1 MMMAELREMA
11 RAPVAVFDRFLG
23 ELQRITGD
31 KALSA
36 PMGLERV
43 KELQAAMVR
52 EIEEGLQRFRA
63 KVGESE
69 AALAEILRP
78 PRPKLFEEIQRATQ
92 HLARLIELAA
102 RRDKLMRAWEE
113 QPADVTVAAY
123 RAALEQHDQETA
135 EFHEAEAERVLR
147 RKGGP
152 AALQRF
158 LELRAQ
164 AEEARQTPAQKQA
177 RTDLDEIERL
187 KHEVTLATRVVTSTL
202 KVSGSIAA
210 VGAGWRKG
218 SRLRLDPEDQQ
229 RTSVLILPGPHP
241 GMTASMVDASRAGM
255 RLAISADLSPGT
267 LLNLIL
273 RHANGRDG
281 ELRMQ
286 GEIRWCRADVRTPGR
301 FLAGVRLVSTAGDQW
316 AGLLNRLA
324 EVQQDGRIAPEH
336 RDAEHRSAGG
346 RSA

>member
-1 MMMAELREMA
+1 MMDELREMA
-11 RAPVAVFDRFLG
+11 RAPVDVFDRFLG

-31 KALSA
+31 KTLTA
-36 PMGLERV
+36 PTGLERV
-43 KELQAAMVR
+43 KDLQAAMVR
-52 EIEEGLQRFRA
+52 EIEESLQRFRA

-69 AALAEILRP
+69 GALAAILRP

-92 HLARLIELAA
+92 HLAHLIELAA
-102 RRDKLMRAWEE
+102 RREKLIRAWED

-123 RAALEQHDQETA
+123 RAALDQRDLEAA
-135 EFHEAEAERVLR
+135 EFYEAEAERVLR
-147 RKGGP
+147 RKGNP
-152 AALQRF
+152 TALQRF

-164 AEEARQTPAQKQA
+164 AEEHRQTPAQKQA
-177 RTDLDEIERL
+177 RADLEEIERL
-187 KHEVTLATRVVTSTL
+187 KHEVTLGTRVVTSTL

-218 SRLRLDPEDQQ
+218 GRLRLEAGDQR

-241 GMTASMVDASRAGM
+241 GMTASVVDVSRSGM
-255 RLAISADLSPGT
+255 RLAISSDLSPGT
-267 LLNLIL
+267 LLNLVL

-286 GEIRWCRADVRTPGR
+286 GEVRWCRADVRTPGR

-316 AGLLNRLA
+316 AGLLSRLA
-324 EVQQDGRIAPEH
+324 EIQQDGRIAIEH
-336 RDAEHRSAGG
+336 RDPERSGGSRSA
-346 RSA
+346 